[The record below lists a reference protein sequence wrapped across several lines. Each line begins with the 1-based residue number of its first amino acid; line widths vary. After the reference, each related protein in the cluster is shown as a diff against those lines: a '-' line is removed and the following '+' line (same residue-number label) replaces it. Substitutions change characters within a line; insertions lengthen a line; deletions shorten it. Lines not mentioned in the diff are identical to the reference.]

1 MECPYCK
8 AENRNETRYCSTCG
22 QLLALPNIASQN
34 TIPISSS
41 KTPLLVDDPS
51 VKKDLTGT
59 SSSLVSG
66 SRLQGGR
73 YVVKRVLGQGGMG
86 AALLAT
92 DIRLDGKLVVI
103 KELISDQTNPTRQ
116 QEDVRNFKREVATLA
131 HIDHPLIP
139 SVTDHFQ
146 EGLRYFMVQEYVEG
160 ENLEA
165 RLERTKQPMK
175 ERDVLICASEIL
187 DILSYLARQ

>member
-1 MECPYCK
+1 MECPNCK
-8 AENRNETRYCSTCG
+8 AENSDGTQYCSNCG
-22 QLLALPNIASQN
+22 RSRSVTPVPTALITPSPSSGDDTSYPTILAS
-34 TIPISSS
+34 
-41 KTPLLVDDPS
+41 PS
-51 VKKDLTGT
+51 T
-59 SSSLVSG
+59 SLVPG

-73 YVVKRVLGQGGMG
+73 YVVKSVLGQGGMG

-103 KELISDQTNPTRQ
+103 KELISDHTNPTRQ

-146 EGLRYFMVQEYVEG
+146 EGPRYFMVQEYVAG
-160 ENLEA
+160 E
-165 RLERTKQPMK
+165 R
-175 ERDVLICASEIL
+175 
-187 DILSYLARQ
+187 